1 MTEPSLSFVSD
12 LAREL
17 GATDPVETY
26 YRPLTGRWEELS
38 AEAERLRA
46 AAKTAAG
53 VSGGLNDEL
62 GRLDASWSG
71 ADADAF
77 IAYMR
82 EIRSASEGVEDALD
96 ALADSLDELVTSLTG
111 IVHDAEDVLV
121 DAADVLSESAMLP
134 SGGTSRARAQLR
146 ETEQSMKSLHDAAEH
161 VMQGFGQLCEGVD
174 APPGTAS
181 SIEVRHRYPQEQF
194 RLHDQDARPAA
205 AAGASAAGGSEP
217 ASGTLPA
224 DPAPHQ
230 SHSDPAAQGD
240 QPQPA
245 AMASGSGDVPASAP
259 AGDGVS
265 PSGADD
271 SVSPSATGDSHD
283 GKHSAADPG
292 MEQGQA
298 GVAPVMPEPAAAA
311 APAGAQNQSGGMA
324 MMPMGGMGGMGGGGG
339 GGGTQ
344 HKSKHQTVA
353 KRPELFGEPANVTP
367 PVIGEDP
374 KSAQKPGKKPKT
386 GK

>member
-1 MTEPSLSFVSD
+1 MTEPSLAFVSD

-26 YRPLTGRWEELS
+26 YRPLVGRWQELS

-53 VSGGLNDEL
+53 ASGGLNDEL

-77 IAYMR
+77 IAYMG

-96 ALADSLDELVTSLTG
+96 ALAAALDELVTSLSG
-111 IVHDAEDVLV
+111 IVHDAEEVLV

-146 ETEQSMKSLHDAAEH
+146 ETEQSVKSLHEAAEH
-161 VMQGFGQLCEGVD
+161 VLQDFGRLCDGVD

-205 AAGASAAGGSEP
+205 TAGGSEP
-217 ASGTLPA
+217 AAGTLPA
-224 DPAPHQ
+224 DPAPHP
-230 SHSDPAAQGD
+230 SHSEPAPRGD
-240 QPQPA
+240 QSQPA
-245 AMASGSGDVPASAP
+245 AASGSGAASAP

-265 PSGADD
+265 PSSADD

-292 MEQGQA
+292 LEQGQA
-298 GVAPVMPEPAAAA
+298 GAVPVLPEPAAAA
-311 APAGAQNQSGGMA
+311 APAAAQGQSGGMA